1 MPEDRLRHDEDEV
14 EQLDDLIDARSE
26 GSSHFARDIDS
37 ADIDL
42 DIPEDIDVDEALTFP
57 HPKRKKDPYADIE
70 LMDTP
75 DKDDIDID
83 WVESQEDLLP
93 TDYMDDYDDALT
105 TNLDD
110 EDVVAEDQI
119 EEIHSVEAG
128 DIIYDVPIVTRMPK
142 GFHVEEVGSE
152 EAATPPDEEKRHPGE
167 LESAMASVTDEQ
179 DISLAEKF
187 GGEIP

>member
-1 MPEDRLRHDEDEV
+1 ML
-14 EQLDDLIDARSE
+14 Q
-26 GSSHFARDIDS
+26 
-37 ADIDL
+37 
-42 DIPEDIDVDEALTFP
+42 
-57 HPKRKKDPYADIE
+57 
-70 LMDTP
+70 
-75 DKDDIDID
+75 
-83 WVESQEDLLP
+83 
-93 TDYMDDYDDALT
+93 
-105 TNLDD
+105 
-110 EDVVAEDQI
+110 EDQI

-187 GGEIP
+187 GGEIPPERAREILRHANPDEVEIEGGED